1 MIRYTLRRLLSLV
14 PVVFGVTLLVFL
26 LLKLTPGDPL
36 VALLG
41 EDAQGMG
48 AAELAR
54 LRDAYGLNDPWYL
67 QYGRFLSDFITGQL
81 ASVRTGT
88 PVLTE
93 ILARFPHTLLLTTV
107 ALAVAVLVAVPLGIL
122 AAVKRRTAW
131 DAVVMV
137 MVLLGISIP
146 SFWLAVMLMLVFA
159 LNLGWLPAS
168 GSGSPA
174 NLVLPAVTLAFGS
187 VALITR
193 MTRASLLGTLD
204 QDYVRTARAKGLPR
218 SGVLRHALR
227 NALIPVV
234 TVVGL
239 EFGGL
244 LGGAAI
250 TESIFAWPGLGRL
263 TLQAIQTRDIHLVQ
277 GITVFIA
284 VLYTFVNLAV
294 DLAYAALNPRVQYA

>member
-1 MIRYTLRRLLSLV
+1 MIRYTLRRLFSLV

-107 ALAVAVLVAVPLGIL
+107 AP
-122 AAVKRRTAW
+122 RWRSW
-131 DAVVMV
+131 WPCR
-137 MVLLGISIP
+137 S
-146 SFWLAVMLMLVFA
+146 
-159 LNLGWLPAS
+159 
-168 GSGSPA
+168 
-174 NLVLPAVTLAFGS
+174 AFLRLSNG
-187 VALITR
+187 APP
-193 MTRASLLGTLD
+193 GTLW
-204 QDYVRTARAKGLPR
+204 
-218 SGVLRHALR
+218 S
-227 NALIPVV
+227 
-234 TVVGL
+234 
-239 EFGGL
+239 
-244 LGGAAI
+244 
-250 TESIFAWPGLGRL
+250 W
-263 TLQAIQTRDIHLVQ
+263 
-277 GITVFIA
+277 
-284 VLYTFVNLAV
+284 
-294 DLAYAALNPRVQYA
+294 